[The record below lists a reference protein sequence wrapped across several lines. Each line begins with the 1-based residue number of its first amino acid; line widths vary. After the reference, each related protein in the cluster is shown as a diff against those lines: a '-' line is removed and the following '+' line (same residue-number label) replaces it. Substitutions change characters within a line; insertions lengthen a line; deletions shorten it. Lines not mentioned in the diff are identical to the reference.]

1 MASDLKNMLAPD
13 GNWLVEMIDEEPV
26 HLDPCLYSDN
36 NQLNEDGEQIKQP
49 REIGI
54 LPIRNAV
61 AYPGTIMPLAIGRKR
76 SKALLADIEPNET
89 VIGLLTQRNPETDR
103 PDFDNLY
110 SVGTIVSVL
119 KVTKLPQGS
128 MHIVVHG
135 ITRFKVIEKV
145 AIKPYLK
152 ARIKPLSTEVRKT
165 KKLQALRTT
174 VHQAANR
181 SEEHT

>member
-1 MASDLKNMLAPD
+1 MASYLKNLLALG
-13 GNWLVEMIDEEPV
+13 GNWPVEMAAEGSARFESY
-26 HLDPCLYSDN
+26 LYDDN
-36 NQLNEDGEQIKQP
+36 QSQENDQRFKLPEV
-49 REIGI
+49 IGI

-76 SKALLADIEPNET
+76 SKALLADTEPNET
-89 VIGLLTQRNPETDR
+89 IIGLLAQRNPETER
-103 PDFDNLY
+103 PDFDHLY
-110 SVGTIVSVL
+110 SIGTAVSVL

-128 MHIVVHG
+128 VHIVVHG

-145 AIKPYLK
+145 AMKPYLK

-165 KKLQALRTT
+165 KKLQALMVS